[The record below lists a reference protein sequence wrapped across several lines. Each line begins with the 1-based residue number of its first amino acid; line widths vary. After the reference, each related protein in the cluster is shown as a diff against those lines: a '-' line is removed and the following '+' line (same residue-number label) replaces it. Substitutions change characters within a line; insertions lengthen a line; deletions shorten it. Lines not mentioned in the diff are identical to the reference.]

1 MPVRFL
7 HSSVL
12 KWPTKEEVEE
22 ALKKWVQREKT
33 HHPNILRIGYFG
45 SYARSSWGVGSDLD
59 VIILVANSDKPFYER
74 PRDFDA
80 TELPVPVDL
89 LVYTLEEFHKLK
101 GSFAQVLQSET
112 IWVTEEI

>member
-22 ALKKWVQREKT
+22 ALKKWAQRQKVN
-33 HHPNILRIGYFG
+33 HPDILRIGYFG
-45 SYARSSWGVGSDLD
+45 SYARSSWSVGSDLD
-59 VIILVANSDKPFYER
+59 VIILVRTSGKPFYER

-89 LVYTLEEFHKLK
+89 LVYTPEELRRLR
-101 GSFAQVLQSET
+101 GRFAQILKDEV
-112 IWVTEEI
+112 IWVT